1 VNEIVPARN
10 IGSYVPMID
19 GPEKVSGRAKYT
31 ADLLVPGMLAGRIYR
46 SPCSHAEILDVD
58 VSAALLLPGVKAVV
72 TGADCDK
79 AFGVLPI
86 ARNEHPLARDKV
98 RYRGEPVAAVAAV
111 DDATAKKAIA
121 LIKLKVRE
129 LPAYTTSQ
137 EAMAP
142 GATALHAQRPGNIER
157 DVLFELGHVEEGF
170 AQADLVREGT
180 YDCAEVCQNQMEMH
194 AALADYDVERDRM
207 TVHAS
212 TQVPYYVHLMLAQIL
227 DMDMSRIRVIK
238 PHVGGGFGCRTECL
252 NVELI
257 AALLARRAGGCVR
270 LVINREETFIT
281 HRGRPQTDIRLKL
294 GLRRDGRITAV
305 ECECT
310 QRGGAHSGYGVV
322 TILYSGSMLYAI
334 YDLHNVKYI
343 GKRVLTNTPPCGAF
357 RGHGTVDV
365 RFAFESLLDQMAHE
379 LGLDP
384 IAVRRANYL
393 SAPTFTDNDLMVN
406 SYGLPECVDWVE
418 KTSGWKERKGARMPR
433 RPASSFETLA
443 TLAPQ
448 DEAGPR
454 TTPAPQDEAGP
465 RTTPAPQDEAGPRTT
480 PAPQDEALKQD
491 EDLMLRSARSARLE
505 ASPASPRNDGA
516 YDGPRLRKGLGFAC
530 SHYIS
535 GASKPVNWTGEPHAT
550 VKIKLDFDGS
560 IVVLSGAADIGQGST
575 TLLAQTVG
583 EVLGLELAR
592 IRVVTGDSEVVPK
605 DNGSYSSRVTFMVGN
620 AAIEAANN
628 LKRLLVAAAARKLEA
643 KPEEIECLGEIYRA
657 GAQDKGLTFSEVV
670 TEALKDTGTITVT
683 GNYSTIPQSHGGKKY
698 RGAAIGGTMGY
709 SYSAQVVEVSVDED
723 TGVVTVDKVWVA
735 HDCGKALNRL
745 TVEGQVQGSVWMGM
759 GQAMSEETGYHEG
772 LLITGNMLDYR
783 VPTIED
789 SPPIEVGIVESN
801 DPHGP
806 FGAKEAGEG
815 SLAAFLPA
823 LTNAVADAI
832 GVRFNDLP
840 VTPDRVFAAL
850 EKRRRAGN
858 GHGSASKIE
867 RSRGA

>member
-1 VNEIVPARN
+1 MNEMVPAHN
-10 IGSYVPMID
+10 IGGYVPMVD

-31 ADLLVPGMLAGRIYR
+31 ADLVAPGMLAGRIYR
-46 SPCSHAEILDVD
+46 SPYSHAEILEVD
-58 VSAALLLPGVKAVV
+58 VSEALRLPGVKAIV

-79 AFGVLPI
+79 TFGVLPI
-86 ARNEHPLARDKV
+86 ARSEHPLARDKV

-111 DDATAKKAIA
+111 DDATAKRA
-121 LIKLKVRE
+121 LGLIRLKVRE
-129 LPAYTTSQ
+129 LPAYYASQ
-137 EAMAP
+137 AAMADS
-142 GATALHAQRPGNIER
+142 AVDIHSHKRGNIER
-157 DVLFELGHVEEGF
+157 DVLFELGSVEQGF
-170 AQADLVREGT
+170 AAADLVREGR

-194 AALADYDVERDRM
+194 AAVAEYDAERDRM

-227 DMDMSRIRVIK
+227 DMDMSRIRVVK
-238 PHVGGGFGCRTECL
+238 PHVGGGFGCRTETL

-257 AALLARRAGGCVR
+257 TALLARRTGGSVR
-270 LVINREETFIT
+270 MMINREETFIT
-281 HRGRPQTDIRLKL
+281 HRGRPQTDVRLKL
-294 GLRRDGRITAV
+294 GMRKDGRITAV
-305 ECECT
+305 ECECI

-365 RFAFESLLDQMAHE
+365 RFAFESLLDEMAHA

-384 IAVRRANYL
+384 MAVRRANYL
-393 SAPTFTDNDLMVN
+393 SAPTRTDNDLMVN
-406 SYGLPECVDWVE
+406 SYGLPQCVDWVE
-418 KTSGWKERKGARMPR
+418 EASNWRARKGTLPR
-433 RPASSFETLA
+433 
-443 TLAPQ
+443 
-448 DEAGPR
+448 G
-454 TTPAPQDEAGP
+454 
-465 RTTPAPQDEAGPRTT
+465 
-480 PAPQDEALKQD
+480 
-491 EDLMLRSARSARLE
+491 
-505 ASPASPRNDGA
+505 
-516 YDGPRLRKGLGFAC
+516 KGLGFAC

-560 IVVLSGAADIGQGST
+560 IVVLSGAADIGQGSST
-575 TLLAQTVG
+575 ILVQTVG
-583 EVLGLELAR
+583 EVLGLELSR

-620 AAIEAANN
+620 AAIDAAQN
-628 LKRLLVAAAARKLEA
+628 LKRVLVAAAARKLDA
-643 KPEEIECLGEIYRA
+643 KPEEIECLGELYRA
-657 GAQDKGLTFSEVV
+657 GAQDKGLTFNEVV

-683 GNYSTIPQSHGGKKY
+683 GNYSTIPESHGGKKY

-709 SYSAQVVEVSVDED
+709 SYSAQVVEVSVDEE

-823 LTNAVADAI
+823 LTNAIADAV

-850 EKRRRAGN
+850 EKRRRKGN
-858 GHGSASKIE
+858 GSNA
-867 RSRGA
+867 RA

>member
-1 VNEIVPARN
+1 MNEIVPTRN
-10 IGSYVPMID
+10 IGCYVPMID

-31 ADLLVPGMLAGRIYR
+31 ADLIAPGMLAGHIYR
-46 SPCSHAEILDVD
+46 SPYSHAEILEVD
-58 VSAALLLPGVKAVV
+58 IAEALRVPGVKAIV
-72 TGADCDK
+72 TGADCDRT
-79 AFGVLPI
+79 FGVLPI
-86 ARNEHPLARDKV
+86 ARSEHPLARDKV

-111 DDATAKKAIA
+111 DDATAKRAIA
-121 LIKLKVRE
+121 LIRLKVRE
-129 LPAYTTSQ
+129 LPACYTAQT
-137 EAMAP
+137 ALAP
-142 GATALHAQRPGNIER
+142 GAGNIHAHRPGNVER
-157 DVLFELGHVEEGF
+157 DVLFELGDVEQGLRE
-170 AQADLVREGT
+170 ADLVREAS
-180 YDCAEVCQNQMEMH
+180 YNCAEVCQNQMEMH
-194 AALADYDVERDRM
+194 AAVAEYDRERDRM

-238 PHVGGGFGCRTECL
+238 PHVGGGFGCRTEAL

-257 AALLARRAGGCVR
+257 AALLAKRAGGCVR
-270 LVINREETFIT
+270 MMINREETFIT
-281 HRGRPQTDIRLKL
+281 HRGRPETDIRLKL
-294 GLRRDGRITAV
+294 GMRRDGRITAV
-305 ECECT
+305 ECECY

-322 TILYSGSMLYAI
+322 TILYAGSMLYAI
-334 YDLHNVKYI
+334 YDLHNVKYV
-343 GKRVLTNTPPCGAF
+343 GKRALTNTPPCGAF
-357 RGHGTVDV
+357 RGHGTVDI

-379 LGLDP
+379 MALDP
-384 IAVRRANYL
+384 IAVRRTNYL
-393 SAPTFTDNDLMVN
+393 TAPTFTDNDLMVN

-418 KTSGWKERKGARMPR
+418 KASGWKARKG
-433 RPASSFETLA
+433 
-443 TLAPQ
+443 
-448 DEAGPR
+448 
-454 TTPAPQDEAGP
+454 
-465 RTTPAPQDEAGPRTT
+465 
-480 PAPQDEALKQD
+480 
-491 EDLMLRSARSARLE
+491 RL
-505 ASPASPRNDGA
+505 SKG
-516 YDGPRLRKGLGFAC
+516 KGLGFAC

-583 EVLGLELAR
+583 EVLGLDLGR

-620 AAIEAANN
+620 AALDAAHN
-628 LKRLLVAAAARKLEA
+628 LKRVLVAAAARKLDA
-643 KPEEIECLGEIYRA
+643 KPEEVECLGEVYRA
-657 GAQDKGLTFSEVV
+657 GAQDKGLTFNEVV
-670 TEALKDTGTITVT
+670 TEALRDSGTITVT
-683 GNYSTIPQSHGGKKY
+683 GNYSTIPESHGGKKY

-709 SYSAQVVEVSVDED
+709 SYSAQVVEVSVDAD
-723 TGVVTVDKVWVA
+723 TGVVSVDKVWVA

-759 GQAMSEETGYHEG
+759 GQAMSEETAYHDG

-783 VPTIED
+783 VPTIAD

-823 LTNAVADAI
+823 LTNAIADAI

-840 VTPDRVFAAL
+840 VTPDRVFAAI
-850 EKRRRAGN
+850 EKHRRAHNPHPYPPPLAGE
-858 GHGSASKIE
+858 GKGG
-867 RSRGA
+867 GA